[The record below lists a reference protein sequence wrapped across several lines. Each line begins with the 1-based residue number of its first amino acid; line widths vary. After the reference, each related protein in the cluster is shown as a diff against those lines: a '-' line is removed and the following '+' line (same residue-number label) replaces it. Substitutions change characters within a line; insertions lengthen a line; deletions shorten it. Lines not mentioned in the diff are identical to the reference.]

1 MTVLLAS
8 SLLILLLASYLA
20 ALTLS
25 LHRKRR
31 SAIIRLCEER
41 NQPDLGVWIADHRE
55 AALLVL
61 SFLRTAARVG
71 FFVLL
76 LFEVIGFDEDASL
89 TWQTVVVT
97 ALVAVLILWA
107 FTTVITIPV
116 AKHAGVE
123 LIVASTPLLRAAA
136 LIGRP
141 LSKALFFV
149 DESVRRLSGANLRD
163 ETEMQEDL
171 LRSIEEVSIE
181 GNLDPTA
188 AAMIEN
194 VVEFRSAEVS
204 EVMTPRTDIEGIE
217 YTDDISTI
225 RLFIE
230 HAGHSRIPVYRENL
244 DQIDGILYVKDLVP
258 FLGEPVDNFNLQSIL
273 RKPIVVPETKSVPEL
288 LGDFQ
293 QSEVH
298 MAIVIDEYGGTAGL
312 VTIEDV
318 LEEIVGE
325 IHDEHEPE
333 HDEEP
338 ALTVIDETRGEVGG
352 RFHIDDLNER
362 LKTELPEE
370 EDYDTVAGFMLA
382 HLGRIPMVGDTF
394 VAHNVRFTV
403 LEASETQINR
413 VGVELLGKSA
423 GGVDGAK

>member
-1 MTVLLAS
+1 MTWLVISSIVTLFLAGYFS
-8 SLLILLLASYLA
+8 

-31 SAIIRLCEER
+31 SGIARYCEER
-41 NQPDLGVWIADHRE
+41 GRADFSDWISRNRE
-55 AALLVL
+55 PSLLVL

-76 LFEVIGFDEDASL
+76 LFEIMGLESVTFSWQWVVITAGIA
-89 TWQTVVVT
+89 VV
-97 ALVAVLILWA
+97 LLWL
-107 FTTVITIPV
+107 FTTVVAIPI
-116 AKHAGVE
+116 AKHAGVG
-123 LIVASTPLLRAAA
+123 LIVTSAPLLRVAAT
-136 LIGRP
+136 IGRP
-141 LSKALFFV
+141 IARGLFFI
-149 DESVRRLSGANLRD
+149 DESIRRLSGANLR
-163 ETEMQEDL
+163 EEAEAEENL

-181 GNLDPTA
+181 ANLDPGA

-194 VVEFRSAEVS
+194 VVEFRSADVS
-204 EVMTPRTDIEGIE
+204 EIMTPRTEIEGIE
-217 YTDDISTI
+217 YTDDIAAI
-225 RLFIE
+225 REFIE
-230 HAGHSRIPVYRENL
+230 HAGHSRIPVYRGNL

-258 FLGEPVDNFNLQSIL
+258 FLGEAVDAFDLQAVL
-273 RKPIVVPETKSVPEL
+273 RKPIVVPETKVLPEL
-288 LGDFQ
+288 LTDFQ

-333 HDEEP
+333 HEEEP
-338 ALTVIDETRGEVGG
+338 TLTPLDDLRAEVDG

-362 LKTELPEE
+362 LRLELPED

-382 HLGRIPMVGDTF
+382 HFGRIPANGDTF
-394 VAHNVRFTV
+394 ESHNARFTV
-403 LEASETQINR
+403 LETSDTQINR
-413 VGVELLGKSA
+413 VAIELLASENGAPENGK
-423 GGVDGAK
+423 